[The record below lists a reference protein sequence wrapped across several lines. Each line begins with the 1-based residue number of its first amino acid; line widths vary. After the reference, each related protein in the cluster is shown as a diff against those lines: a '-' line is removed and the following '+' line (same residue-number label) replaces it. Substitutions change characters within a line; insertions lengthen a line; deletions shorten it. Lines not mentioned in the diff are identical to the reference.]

1 MAFSLTSSIEA
12 AKPLLPYPNNI
23 KNQRRRPHKVFIS
36 FTCRSSSSATTQP
49 ESNTN
54 FYKMLCL
61 SPERA
66 SMDEIKK
73 AYRSMA
79 RRHHPDVCHDPSMKE
94 ESTKMFA
101 QLNEAYQTLSDPVLR
116 QEYDYEM
123 GFRSSFGRTFK
134 ADLNDR
140 VGRQRW
146 QEQIVEL
153 KRRSNRRMAQKEGY
167 SWGSRMRAQ
176 Q

>member
-1 MAFSLTSSIEA
+1 MNFSLTSSIQT
-12 AKPLLPYPNNI
+12 AKPLFPYPNYV
-23 KNQRRRPHKVFIS
+23 KNQRRPHKVFLS
-36 FTCRSSSSATTQP
+36 VTCTSSSPTTQP

-54 FYKMLCL
+54 FYKMLSL
-61 SPERA
+61 SHERA
-66 SMDEIKK
+66 STDEIKK
-73 AYRSMA
+73 AYRTMA

-94 ESTKMFA
+94 ESTKLFV

-123 GFRSSFGRTFK
+123 GLRNSFGTTFK
-134 ADLNDR
+134 VDLNDR

-167 SWGSRMRAQ
+167 SWGSRMRAHE
-176 Q
+176 